1 MNFTSPFS
9 LALYAIVALSL
20 LGVPVGHAM
29 IGGSVLYLYLKGM
42 DMGTAAEQLLNGTY
56 SSFLLLAIPL
66 FILAATIMSSGSI
79 LDRLLRFCNAL
90 VGRFPGGLAQV
101 NVLQSVVFASM
112 SGSAL
117 ADAAGSGKLMQEMM
131 TRGGKYTPGFAAALS
146 AVSSVIGP
154 ILPPSIPLVLYALVS
169 GTSIGFLFIAGVL
182 PGLLLGAV
190 QMGLIYYLAK
200 SRNFPVEPRVPLR
213 DMPRI
218 TREAFP
224 ALMLPVILLG
234 CLYSGIT
241 TPTEA
246 AGVAAAYALL
256 IAAGLYRAVG
266 WNDLYQ
272 SLLSSARMSVS
283 IGMLIAGALVFNY
296 VITSENIPATLSV
309 ALKGLELSPLGF
321 LLLVNV
327 ILLLLGAFLEGS
339 TIILIILPVLL
350 PTAVAL
356 GIDPV
361 HFGVMA
367 VLNIMIGLVTPP
379 YGLLLFMMMKIAN
392 VSLAVLMRDVW
403 PFLLVMIGALALVT
417 VWPDMVLWL
426 PRMAGYKG

>member
-1 MNFTSPFS
+1 MNFTSPFAW
-9 LALYAIVALSL
+9 ALYAILALSL

-29 IGGSVLYLYLKGM
+29 IAGSVLYLYLKGM
-42 DMGTAAEQLLNGTY
+42 DVGAAAEQLLNGTY
-56 SSFLLLAIPL
+56 QSFLLLAIPL
-66 FILAATIMSSGSI
+66 FILAATIMSNGSI
-79 LDRLLRFCNAL
+79 LDRLLTFCNAI
-90 VGRFPGGLAQV
+90 VGRFRGGLAQV

-131 TRGGKYTPGFAAALS
+131 TREKKYTPEFAAALS
-146 AVSSVIGP
+146 AVSSVLGP

-169 GTSIGFLFIAGVL
+169 GTSIGYLFIAGVL

-190 QMGLIYYLAK
+190 QMALIWWLAK
-200 SRNFPVEPRVPLR
+200 KRNFPVEARVPLR
-213 DMPRI
+213 EMPRI
-218 TREAFP
+218 TRDAFP
-224 ALMLPVILLG
+224 ALMLPVVLLG
-234 CLYSGIT
+234 CLYTGVT

-256 IAAGLYRAVG
+256 ICALLYGLRWTEFY
-266 WNDLYQ
+266 D
-272 SLLSSARMSVS
+272 SLLSSARMSTS

-296 VITSENIPATLSV
+296 VITSENIPAALSRQLG
-309 ALKGLELSPLGF
+309 ALELTPLAF

-327 ILLLLGAFLEGS
+327 LLLVLGAFLEGS
-339 TIILIILPVLL
+339 TIILVILPVLL
-350 PTAVAL
+350 PTARAL

-392 VSLAVLMRDVW
+392 VRLGPLLRETW
-403 PFLLVMIGALALVT
+403 PFLVVMAAALAVVT
-417 VWPDMVLWL
+417 VWPAFVLVL
-426 PRMAGYKG
+426 PRLAGYTG